1 MKRNKNQESEFDAT
15 RRSHGVFFYFTDP
28 WMNLDQGKLQQE
40 GAREKIFSE
49 EGQGE
54 PEQN

>member
-15 RRSHGVFFYFTDP
+15 RRIHGVFVYFTDP

-40 GAREKIFSE
+40 GAREKKFSE